1 MTVRIVAG
9 LAITLAGLLAA
20 PWLVLPVAVLHALA
34 WFGLE
39 LILIGAAF
47 DAYFGAGHGVP
58 YYTIAAIGLV
68 VVAEW
73 LKPRLSFYS

>member
-9 LAITLAGLLAA
+9 LVITLVGLLAS
-20 PWLVLPVAVLHALA
+20 PWLVLPVAMLHALA

-39 LILIGAAF
+39 LILIGAVF

-58 YYTIAAIGLV
+58 HYTLIAISLV